1 MEMECPVGI
10 TCVVPPMTPRSL
22 LALALP
28 LALTACPTRPSMM
41 MTTEPPIP
49 VADAGVVPSA
59 PLTVTASIDASSIA
73 VSWTLPTD
81 ASAAT
86 QVVIAR
92 ATVPQLSS
100 RPASTEL
107 IVIGSVAVAE
117 TRFVDPDVEPGLIYV
132 YAAALRGPA
141 GRSPFTVQPD
151 AVTIALPTSACR
163 RTPTSA
169 DADGDQLADMAE
181 TAGWTVIVNED
192 GQGTMGQRMV
202 KSSPFNADTDGDG
215 VCDDEESS
223 LRLDPRQ
230 ADTDGD
236 GLSDFDEVNRWGST
250 PTNVDSDGDA
260 KGNPVFYDGSELLTF
275 RTSPTLADTDGDGR
289 SDFDELNQDSTN
301 ALVAEIPQPA
311 LDVVGPMQVQL
322 AMQLSNGTTVNNA
335 YTQRLESG
343 TSTALSQTSAS
354 ATSKTV
360 EESFSLSTSASVS
373 YPFSA
378 SAEVTGTVSGRE
390 TYVQETSQ
398 SVSQSSARDSQQTY
412 DTAVSDAVSND
423 KTITGGTLS
432 LDFAVRNE
440 GTRTFAL
447 SNVVVTALRR
457 DRANPTTFTSIA
469 TLAFPMAANNLV
481 LAEGQEAGPI
491 RAEGTVTAGV
501 ALDLLANP
509 DSVFFQA
516 ANFSLTDRT
525 GAAFSFSIG
534 EETTSRTALLTL
546 DYGGARPLERHRV
559 ATNVERNAMGRAAGV
574 KLGDVLRDVLGLR
587 PGVGFETS
595 PKAGMGARVLT
606 RLRDVAA
613 RPAPD
618 AGAARFWVVFA
629 SSNPDPNLPPVSQRL
644 TNPAIDFED
653 LVLMPRDS
661 VTIAFVGD
669 DDRDG
674 LFDREELVAST
685 SDLVADTDSDGLTDF
700 EEVRQGWTVAVDNAF
715 YRANPRVFPSATSAN
730 ADGDGF
736 SDAQERTRGTDP
748 RRIDTD
754 GDGLRDDLDP
764 EPAQGPR
771 GTWVKTFGTAAAET
785 TLQVLAQGDAVYVLG
800 TSAGDIDG
808 DSVAGGPFVL
818 AIDATTG
825 AQRWVRQFEGSV
837 RFTRKVAFV
846 SGQLRW
852 VTDVTGGVV
861 PGVTTPTMGLVSID
875 PMGVVSFLNLTNFGG
890 TTGAYATSAIPPTST
905 GSLEPSGSG
914 FAWVIAPYIQGNGNQ
929 GIHRREFL
937 ADAGA
942 GQATTTSGGS
952 SSDAYTL
959 RGTSSN
965 GRFVAFAS
973 DFRSSSC
980 AGGGS
985 VIEIGRAASVT
996 GASVLSSCPS
1006 NNPRLVALD
1015 ARGGVAVSL
1024 AGSTSDTVQVR
1035 PLIANMPI
1043 AWTFNPTT
1051 LVPGAVRVTGLEADD
1066 TNQYYVGLRSPASAT
1081 AAFVLLNADGSV
1093 RDDLRF
1099 GNGTTQVNSSRRDP
1113 IGNLF
1118 VGGTTVGGFPMQAPM
1133 SFGGDD
1139 VLVIRNPQL
1148 LF

>member
-1 MEMECPVGI
+1 
-10 TCVVPPMTPRSL
+10 
-22 LALALP
+22 
-28 LALTACPTRPSMM
+28 
-41 MTTEPPIP
+41 
-49 VADAGVVPSA
+49 
-59 PLTVTASIDASSIA
+59 PLTVSATVDGNAIA
-73 VSWTLPTD
+73 VSWTLPAELGT
-81 ASAAT
+81 AT

-92 ATVPQLSS
+92 ATVPQLTS

-107 IVIGSVAVAE
+107 LVIGSAA
-117 TRFVDPDVEPGLIYV
+117 TTDARFLDADVEPGFVYV
-132 YAAALRGPA
+132 YAAALRGPS
-141 GRSPFTVQPD
+141 GRSGFTVQPD
-151 AVTIALPTSACR
+151 AVTIALPASPCR
-163 RTPTSA
+163 RQVTAADTDGDGLA
-169 DADGDQLADMAE
+169 DAAE
-181 TAGWTVIVNED
+181 STGWTVIVNED
-192 GQGTMGQRMV
+192 GQGTMGQRSV
-202 KSSPFNADTDGDG
+202 KSSPFNADTDADG
-215 VCDDEESS
+215 LCDNEESS

-260 KGNPVFYDGSELLTF
+260 KGNPVFYDGAELTTF

-311 LDVVGPMQVQL
+311 LEVVGPMQVQL

-343 TSTALSQTSAS
+343 TSTALSRTSAS

-378 SAEVTGTVSGRE
+378 SVEVTGTVSGRE
-390 TYVQETSQ
+390 TYVRETSQ

-412 DTAVSDAVSND
+412 DTAVSDAVTNE

-432 LDFAVRNE
+432 LDFGVRNE

-457 DRANPTTFTSIA
+457 DRANPNTFTSIA
-469 TLAFPMAANNLV
+469 TLAFPMAANTLV

-491 RAEGTVTAGV
+491 RAEGQVPAAV

-587 PGVGFETS
+587 PGVGYETS
-595 PKAGMGARVLT
+595 ARGSGGARVLT

-629 SSNPDPNLPPVSQRL
+629 ATNPDPNLPPVSQRL
-644 TNPAIDFED
+644 TNPAVDVED
-653 LVLMPRDS
+653 IVLMPRDS
-661 VTIAFVGD
+661 LTLAFVGD

-674 LFDREELVAST
+674 LFDREELVAVT
-685 SDLVADTDSDGLTDF
+685 SDLVADTDGDGLTDF

-715 YRANPRVFPSATSAN
+715 YRANPRVFPAPTSAD
-730 ADGDGF
+730 ADGDGL
-736 SDAQERTRGTDP
+736 SDVQERQRGTDP
-748 RRIDTD
+748 RRVDTD

-764 EPAQGPR
+764 EPVQGPR
-771 GTWVKTFGTAAAET
+771 GTWVRAFGTAGTDTA
-785 TLQVLAQGDAVYVLG
+785 LQVLPVGDAVYVLG
-800 TSAGDIDG
+800 TSTGDIDG
-808 DSVAGGPFVL
+808 DSAAGGPFVL
-818 AIDATTG
+818 ALDAMTG
-825 AQRWVRQFEGSV
+825 AQRWVRQFEGSQ
-837 RFTRKVAFV
+837 RFARKFAFTG
-846 SGQLRW
+846 GQLRW

-875 PMGVVSFLNLTNFGG
+875 PMGTVRFADLTNAGSNG
-890 TTGAYATSAIPPTST
+890 IYSTTAVPATSVGTI
-905 GSLEPSGSG
+905 ERSGAG
-914 FAWVIAPYIQGNGNQ
+914 FTWVIAPYIQFNGNP
-929 GIHRREFL
+929 GVHRREFT
-937 ADAGA
+937 ADGSL
-942 GQATTTSGGS
+942 GSATTTSGGS
-952 SSDAYTL
+952 SMDLYTL
-959 RGTSSN
+959 RGSSSN

-973 DFRSSSC
+973 DFRTSSC
-980 AGGGS
+980 TGAGGS
-985 VIEIGRAASVT
+985 VVEIGRAGTVT
-996 GASVLSSCPS
+996 GASTLSSCPT
-1006 NNPRLVALD
+1006 NNARLVALD
-1015 ARGGVAVSL
+1015 ARGGVAISL
-1024 AGSTSDTVQVR
+1024 AGMTSDTVQVR
-1035 PLIANMPI
+1035 PIIANNPV
-1043 AWTFNPTT
+1043 AWTFNATT
-1051 LVPGAVRVTGLEADD
+1051 VLSGAARVSGLEADD
-1066 TNQYYVGLRSPASAT
+1066 TSQYYVGLHSPAATT
-1081 AAFVLLNADGSV
+1081 AALVVLGPDGAT

-1099 GNGTTQVNSSRRDP
+1099 GNGTTRVTSSRRDTV
-1113 IGNLF
+1113 GNLF
-1118 VGGTTVGGFPMQAPM
+1118 VGGSTIGGFPAQGPTA
-1133 SFGGDD
+1133 FGGDD